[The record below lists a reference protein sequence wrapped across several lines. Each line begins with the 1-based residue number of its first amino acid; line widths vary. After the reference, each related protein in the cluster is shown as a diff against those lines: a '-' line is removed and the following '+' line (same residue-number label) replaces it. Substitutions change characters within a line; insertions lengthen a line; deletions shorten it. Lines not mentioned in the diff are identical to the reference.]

1 MRTPIHPGEL
11 LADEL
16 QALHLSANQLGGY
29 LKVPGNR
36 ISQLLKGQRAVTAD
50 TARRLARFFGTTPH
64 YWMHLQAIYEI
75 DRDRLQQDKDQEI
88 NAIPRFDGLACA
100 R

>member
-16 QALHLSANQLGGY
+16 QELHLSANQLGAY

-36 ISQLLKGQRAVTAD
+36 ISQVIKGQRAITAD
-50 TARRLARFFGTTPH
+50 TARRLAQFFGTTPQ
-64 YWMHLQAIYEI
+64 YWMNLQTIYEI
-75 DRDRLQQDKDQEI
+75 DRDRQEQGKEDEI
-88 NAIPRFDGLACA
+88 RSIPRYDRLACA
-100 R
+100 